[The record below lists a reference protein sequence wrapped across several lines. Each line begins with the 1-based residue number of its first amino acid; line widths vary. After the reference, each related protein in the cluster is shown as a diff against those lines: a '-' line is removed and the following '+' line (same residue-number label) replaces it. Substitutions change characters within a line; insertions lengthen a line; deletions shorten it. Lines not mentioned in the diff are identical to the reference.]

1 MKFGCNISKDT
12 WLKKKKQSFLISR
25 KCNNASKKTLVFK
38 YYYFVLGFP
47 SLFHRECNFMN
58 VLILGS
64 DHIKLNSKPVVVDIN
79 Y

>member
-1 MKFGCNISKDT
+1 MKFGRNVSKDT
-12 WLKKKKQSFLISR
+12 WLKKKKQSSLISR
-25 KCNNASKKTLVFK
+25 KCNNACKKTLFSNMIILFWVFL
-38 YYYFVLGFP
+38 V
-47 SLFHRECNFMN
+47 HRECNFMN